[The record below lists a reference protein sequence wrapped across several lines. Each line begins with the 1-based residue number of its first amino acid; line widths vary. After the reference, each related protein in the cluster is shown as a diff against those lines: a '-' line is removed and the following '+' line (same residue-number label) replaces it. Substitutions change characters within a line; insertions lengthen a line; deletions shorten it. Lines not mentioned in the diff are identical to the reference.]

1 MGRCKNCDTNI
12 ELTDVVGHY
21 SGVCKDCQKILDRK
35 SGGSLFD
42 LDVPEDDSVRSLHRH
57 LLEYPD
63 VEYQEEGK
71 KHG

>member
-1 MGRCKNCDTNI
+1 MGRCKNCDANI

-63 VEYQEEGK
+63 VEYEDDK
-71 KHG
+71 R